1 LKFKMTLRF
10 LKIKKIGIYLSF
22 GFCLLEFK
30 NCNKRMYELD
40 ESKYLYLLALL
51 PVLALLFLWVQ
62 LWKRRTQKVFGDAV
76 LLKKLSPEKSR
87 FKPALKFG
95 LLLFGLSMLI
105 LGLVNPK
112 IGTKV
117 EKVKREG
124 IDIVFAID
132 ISKSMLAED
141 IAPNRL
147 EKSKQIVSQIIN
159 NLGSD
164 RIGIIAYAGSAFPV
178 LPITT
183 DYNVAK
189 MFLQSMSPDMISAQG
204 SNLDEAIKLSAD
216 FFKGSP
222 NTSKVMIMISDGEDH
237 SEGATAAAEEAKKMG
252 MKIITIGVGT
262 TAGGPIPYR
271 KNGAIESFHRDKN
284 TGDVVITK
292 LKPEALETIAKAAK
306 GGYIN
311 GSSTKEVVDFI
322 KKSLNNIQKNEFD
335 ATETAS
341 FQSQFQWFLAIG
353 FFMLVLDVFLLERKT
368 KWVQKLDLFNE
379 KSNK

>member
-1 LKFKMTLRF
+1 
-10 LKIKKIGIYLSF
+10 
-22 GFCLLEFK
+22 
-30 NCNKRMYELD
+30 MYELD

-51 PVLALLFLWVQ
+51 PILALLFLWVQ
-62 LWKRRTQKVFGDAV
+62 LWKRKTQKAFGDAV
-76 LLKKLSPEKSR
+76 LVKKLSPEKSR

-95 LLLFGLSMLI
+95 LLLVGLSMLI

-117 EKVKREG
+117 EKIKREG
-124 IDIVFAID
+124 IDVVFAID

-189 MFLQSMSPDMISAQG
+189 MFLQSMNPDMISAQG

-237 SEGATAAAEEAKKMG
+237 SEAATAAAEEAKKMG

-271 KNGAIESFHRDKN
+271 KNGAIESFHRDKS
-284 TGDVVITK
+284 TGEVVITK
-292 LKPEALETIAKAAK
+292 LRPEALETIAKAAK

-311 GSSTKEVVDFI
+311 GSSTKEVVGFI
-322 KKSLNNIQKNEFD
+322 KKSFNNIQKNEFD

-353 FFMLVLDVFLLERKT
+353 FFLLVLDVFLLERKT

-379 KSNK
+379 KNNK